1 MMRKKDKLLK
11 KRSKMD
17 IKKCERKYRK
27 EVQRAIANGTP
38 ITYSNLGIL
47 YVDLSSKVQLAVAI
61 LESIAG
67 SYRNEK

>member
-27 EVQRAIANGTP
+27 EVQ
-38 ITYSNLGIL
+38 
-47 YVDLSSKVQLAVAI
+47 LAVAI

>member
-27 EVQRAIANGTP
+27 EVQRAIASNTP
-38 ITYSNLGIL
+38 ITYLQLGGL
-47 YVDLSSKVQLAVAI
+47 YVGFRSKVQSAVAI

-67 SYRNEK
+67 SYRHEK